1 MQLALC
7 ERSLAK
13 ELTVFARSK
22 VESRPFAI
30 GLISIIASGCAAGF
44 SNQPHGRAA
53 GEWNV
58 TLPSVASYS
67 QGLAY
72 GRGGS
77 SARAVEADVDALLLA
92 DAYMPRVAED
102 QTKKKPVQR
111 KPRAD
116 QTPPASREPAP
127 SRTAPEPVVPAPSRA
142 ERIEVA
148 LADPADLGR
157 YEARQAQSPAQQAF
171 AGGDAI
177 VIGASTL
184 LIVILIVL
192 LVLLLV

>member
-1 MQLALC
+1 M
-7 ERSLAK
+7 
-13 ELTVFARSK
+13 FARSK
-22 VESRPFAI
+22 VESRPLAL
-30 GLISIIASGCAAGF
+30 GLISIIASGCAAGI

-53 GEWNV
+53 GEWSV

-77 SARAVEADVDALLLA
+77 AARVEQDVDALLLA
-92 DAYMPRVAED
+92 DAYMPRLAD
-102 QTKKKPVQR
+102 DHTKKKPVQR

-116 QTPPASREPAP
+116 QAPRVTPRPAPQQPVIPAP
-127 SRTAPEPVVPAPSRA
+127 SRT
-142 ERIEVA
+142 ERTEVA
-148 LADPADLGR
+148 LATPAELGR
-157 YEARQAQSPAQQAF
+157 YEARQEQSQTQQKF

-184 LIVILIVL
+184 VLVILIVL